1 VDSSRRLT
9 RVIAAL
15 ALTMGGAVASVLHAP
30 PARAAPTTDLV
41 ISEFRVRG
49 PGGANDEFIEIAN
62 RGPAE
67 HAVASSSGTGYG
79 VAASDGATRCSIP
92 DGTVIPSFG
101 HYLCVN
107 SKAYSLSK
115 YPAGNFTTAIGD
127 ATYTTDIADNAGIA
141 LFDNN
146 TGGTSYDLAHR
157 IDAVGSTN
165 EANTLYKEGNGY
177 PALVPFSID
186 YSFYRNLSTRAI
198 STIDLQTTTPG
209 VPKDT
214 NDNASDF
221 VFVDTNGTSAGAGQ
235 RLGAPGPENLSSPVV
250 NGGLA
255 VSLLDPCVSALAAPN
270 VVRDPTAGPNDTSS
284 FGTYEFRRTITNN
297 TGGNVTRLRLRVADV
312 RTFPAPSGTADMRVI
327 SSSPGVVS
335 VDRAPCGSDT
345 SDITVQGS
353 TLDQPASQVNGGGFN
368 SSLSVGAITLVNPL
382 VPGASVH
389 VRLLVGLEQTGSNAV
404 RIVAEAV
411 TGGTVTTPAL
421 SCLGGETPNMCNRP
435 PTAVDDG
442 PAATSEDTPLTVDTP
457 GVLSNDT
464 DADSDSLKAGLVTSP
479 AHGTLDLAPDGS
491 YTYTPA
497 TDYHGPDSFTYNAHD
512 PDSASPATATVTL
525 QVNPVN
531 DLPVAVDD
539 GPATTSE
546 DTPLTVDTPGVLSND
561 TDADSDSLKAELVT
575 SPAHGT
581 LDLAPDGSYTYTP
594 ATDYH
599 GPDSF
604 TYKAHDPDSASP
616 ATATVTLQVNSVN
629 DLPAPPRMCA
639 GRTATLVGTVG
650 DDLLTGTAR
659 ADVIIA
665 GAGNDVI
672 NGLGGDD
679 VICARGGNDRI
690 NAGSGIDRLYGGPG
704 RDQLFGAD
712 GDDTIAGGASRD
724 LLFAADGDDIMAGNA
739 GRDFVVGGPGNDRLR
754 GGPHADALLGGR
766 GDDGLWGGAGN
777 DLLDGG
783 PGSDHLYTG
792 PGDRTVG

>member
-442 PAATSEDTPLTVDTP
+442 PA
-457 GVLSNDT
+457 
-464 DADSDSLKAGLVTSP
+464 
-479 AHGTLDLAPDGS
+479 
-491 YTYTPA
+491 
-497 TDYHGPDSFTYNAHD
+497 
-512 PDSASPATATVTL
+512 
-525 QVNPVN
+525 
-531 DLPVAVDD
+531 
-539 GPATTSE
+539 TTSE

>member
-15 ALTMGGAVASVLHAP
+15 ALTMGGTVASVLHAP

-67 HAVASSSGTGYG
+67 HVVASSSGTGYG

-101 HYLCVN
+101 HFLCVN
-107 SKAYSLSK
+107 SGAYSLSK
-115 YPAGNFTTAIGD
+115 YPAGNFATATGD

-157 IDAVGSTN
+157 IDAVGSTK
-165 EANTLYKEGNGY
+165 ESNTLYKEGTGY
-177 PALVPFSID
+177 PALTPFSID

-209 VPKDT
+209 VPMDT

-368 SSLSVGAITLVNPL
+368 SSLSVGAITLFNPL
-382 VPGASVH
+382 VPGASVD

-435 PTAVDDG
+435 PIAVDDG
-442 PAATSEDTPLTVDTP
+442 PVATSEDTPLTVDTP

-464 DADSDSLKAGLVTSP
+464 DADSDSL
-479 AHGTLDLAPDGS
+479 
-491 YTYTPA
+491 
-497 TDYHGPDSFTYNAHD
+497 N
-512 PDSASPATATVTL
+512 
-525 QVNPVN
+525 
-531 DLPVAVDD
+531 
-539 GPATTSE
+539 
-546 DTPLTVDTPGVLSND
+546 
-561 TDADSDSLKAELVT
+561 AELVT
-575 SPAHGT
+575 SPAHGAV
-581 LDLAPDGSYTYTP
+581 DLAADGSYTYTP

-616 ATATVTLQVNSVN
+616 ATATVTLQVDSVD

-690 NAGSGIDRLYGGPG
+690 NAGSGIDRLYGGSG

-766 GDDGLWGGAGN
+766 GDDGLWGGTGN